1 MKKAGK
7 LRYAILAS
15 AAVLALAGCSDT
27 NISSPGAASTL
38 VSPPPP
44 PPPPP
49 PPTASTIDL
58 VPTAGCPTGTTAT
71 TFPAI
76 AADGFSDV
84 DVCSIGGAS
93 GSTNITSDI
102 SIPANTTI
110 AIQGPVFIGQDG
122 GTSATLTV
130 AEGVRFFGASADGS
144 ANATDDYLVV
154 ARGSALEAVGTEA
167 SPIRFTSRAAV
178 NDKTTPLSV

>member
-7 LRYAILAS
+7 LRYAIMAS
-15 AAVLALAGCSDT
+15 AAVLALVGCSDT
-27 NISSPGAASTL
+27 NISSPGSATTP

-49 PPTASTIDL
+49 PPAASTIDL

-71 TFPAI
+71 TFASI
-76 AADGFSDV
+76 AADGFSDI
-84 DVCSIGGAS
+84 DVCAIGSAS
-93 GSTNITSDI
+93 GSTEITADI

-110 AIQGPVFIGQDG
+110 AIQGPVFVGQDG

-130 AEGVRFFGASADGS
+130 AEGVRFFG
-144 ANATDDYLVV
+144 
-154 ARGSALEAVGTEA
+154 
-167 SPIRFTSRAAV
+167 
-178 NDKTTPLSV
+178 